1 MFSNHALFVYTCL
14 KETSSHACIS
24 IISMHI
30 NSWFLSCY
38 DIYGR
43 KLYMYW
49 HSPGIFS
56 ASHFLIARKLLCENK
71 ICFIRD
77 GLFLTK
83 LTKQRF
89 GFPRILVL
97 FILKITTMI
106 TITKVIT
113 IIKGTRSTLIILW
126 LKFFRFHL
134 VSLRPSCPTNGADK
148 FPSRH
153 VVSKKWD

>member
-24 IISMHI
+24 IIAMHI

-71 ICFIRD
+71 TCFIRVI
-77 GLFLTK
+77 FN
-83 LTKQRF
+83 Q
-89 GFPRILVL
+89 VNE
-97 FILKITTMI
+97 TT
-106 TITKVIT
+106 V
-113 IIKGTRSTLIILW
+113 W
-126 LKFFRFHL
+126 
-134 VSLRPSCPTNGADK
+134 
-148 FPSRH
+148 FPSYFSFIYIKNNNNDNNNKSNNNNKGKRFYPYH
-153 VVSKKWD
+153 SLIKIFQVPLTFFKTILPYERRG